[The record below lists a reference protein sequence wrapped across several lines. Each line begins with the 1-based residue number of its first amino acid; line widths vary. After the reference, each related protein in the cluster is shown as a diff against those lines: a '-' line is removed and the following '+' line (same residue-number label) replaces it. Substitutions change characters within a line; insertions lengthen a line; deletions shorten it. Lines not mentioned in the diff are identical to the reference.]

1 MFEKTQFYKSVDRHN
16 VYISVHDAVQHST
29 YIEETTIEV
38 GFTSFLVTLERSGPS
53 YSEHHHQNLVIS

>member
-38 GFTSFLVTLERSGPS
+38 GLTSFLSLLKDLGPVTQS
-53 YSEHHHQNLVIS
+53 IIIKT